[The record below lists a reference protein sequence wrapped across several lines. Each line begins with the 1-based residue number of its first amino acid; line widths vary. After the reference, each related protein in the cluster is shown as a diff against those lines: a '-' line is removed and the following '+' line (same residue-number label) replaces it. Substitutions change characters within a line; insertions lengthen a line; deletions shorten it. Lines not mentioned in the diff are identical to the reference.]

1 MKEYYIVN
9 GKKCKRDS
17 WQDDIIWSMKQSD
30 NTFKHYWIDEQQGLG
45 NSHGGQYMPPW
56 IMNRNRYVVDDFGTV
71 VKYLPHKVSLCW
83 ACIDSTGQ
91 QVTEWTAR

>member
-1 MKEYYIVN
+1 
-9 GKKCKRDS
+9 
-17 WQDDIIWSMKQSD
+17 MKQSD

-71 VKYLPHKVSLCW
+71 VKYLPYKVSLCW

-91 QVTEWTAR
+91 VVTEWTARQAMTVNQAKNVNANDESFALAA